1 MKNLD
6 LVLISKVNQF
16 EVDALSGEADTK
28 LIDPVKILCEDEEP
42 DINKRLVRWPSI
54 TDQKEL
60 LMHSDDIL
68 TLVEPNE
75 QLLKA
80 YEDFIKE

>member
-1 MKNLD
+1 
-6 LVLISKVNQF
+6 LISKVNQF